1 MELHEINR
9 IGSRDLREAMVRRI
23 RIVQGEEQPPPPPPA
38 SPTHRDETMDSL
50 PSSESDLGPPMRSS
64 TPAVSEDGDKLLMEE
79 TLPVDRTQG
88 NSEGEEETEERR
100 QEMEM
105 RKEANEKEEEGR
117 KILHRAWK
125 DARKLEDDAA
135 WEGER

>member
-1 MELHEINR
+1 
-9 IGSRDLREAMVRRI
+9 
-23 RIVQGEEQPPPPPPA
+23 
-38 SPTHRDETMDSL
+38 MDSL

-88 NSEGEEETEERR
+88 NSEGEEETKERR
-100 QEMEM
+100 LEMEM

-125 DARKLEDDAA
+125 DARKLEDNAA